1 MGKNTEHND
10 KLNRSV
16 MASIVLHI
24 VVIGLLAVGAFMQ
37 KDALFGGGGGGS
49 VIDAVMVDPNMM
61 AQQAERVQQQKLD
74 AQRAEKLRD
83 QEAKRQAEELKQ
95 QQAAEQKRLKEAEK
109 DRLKAQE
116 ETRKQQEQQ
125 KLAEQE
131 AKKAEAAKKQAEADA
146 AKAKADAEAQK
157 QAAAAAEAKKQQAEA
172 DAKKAQEAKQKAE
185 AEAKAKADAE
195 AKAKAEAAAKAK
207 ADAEAAQK
215 VDDIFGG
222 LASDKNA
229 PSANGASGGGNKAG
243 ASGPEVDAYMAQVR
257 GAIMNKFI
265 DPQLY
270 KGKTCTL
277 RVKLAPDGTL
287 FSVQAE
293 SGDATLCQVAIM
305 AAKQAKIP
313 KPPSTAVYE
322 KFKNALVDFQPK

>member
-49 VIDAVMVDPNMM
+49 VIDAVIVDPNMM

-83 QEAKRQAEELKQ
+83 QEAKRQAEELK

-131 AKKAEAAKKQAEADA
+131 AKKAEAARKQAEADA
-146 AKAKADAEAQK
+146 AKAKADAETQK
-157 QAAAAAEAKKQQAEA
+157 QAAAAAEKQKQQAEA

-287 FSVQAE
+287 FSVQAD
-293 SGDATLCQVAIM
+293 SGDAALCQVAIM